1 MGAEH
6 VTGPTK
12 QTRQRVLKR
21 DDGKCVRCGA
31 IVADPDTGVPFL
43 QYSLQHRRP
52 RGMGGSKDPVTNSLE
67 NLIVLCGSA
76 VTGCHGA
83 VEVNRESGRRFGYA
97 VPQWRDPAV
106 VLVQHWQLGWAWP
119 TPDGVWIPALSGWDT
134 DGQPHWITPTYA
146 KDLAIARGIPVDP
159 MDPRFVRLCTDLT
172 DAVLG
177 IRGVTA

>member
-1 MGAEH
+1 M
-6 VTGPTK
+6 TGPTK

-106 VLVQHWQLGWAWP
+106 MPVLHWQLGWAWP

-146 KDLAIARGIPVDP
+146 KDLAISRGIPVDP
-159 MDPRFVRLCTDLT
+159 MDPRFVLLCTDLT

>member
-1 MGAEH
+1 M
-6 VTGPTK
+6 TGPTK

-106 VLVQHWQLGWAWP
+106 MPVQHWQLGWAWP

-146 KDLAIARGIPVDP
+146 KDLAISRGIPVDP
-159 MDPRFVRLCTDLT
+159 MDPRFVLLCTDLT

>member
-1 MGAEH
+1 MS
-6 VTGPTK
+6 GPTRK
-12 QTRQRVLKR
+12 TRMAALKR
-21 DDGKCVRCGA
+21 DDGRCVRCGA
-31 IVADPDTGVPFL
+31 IVADPDSGAPFIDW
-43 QYSLQHRRP
+43 SLQHRRA
-52 RGMGGSKDPVTNSLE
+52 RGMGSSKDPVTNSLE

-106 VLVQHWQLGWAWP
+106 MPVQHWQLGWAWP
-119 TPDGVWIPALSGWDT
+119 TPDGAWIPALSGWDS

-146 KDLAIARGIPVDP
+146 KDLAISRGIPVDP
-159 MDPRFVRLCTDLT
+159 VDPRFVRLCTDLT